1 MDLGSFVSQVD
12 APEAGSRP
20 EPYSHFTFYHPQY
33 QPGFSAYQDDQCAS
47 FILIPRDFLEES
59 AHHRHSVSK
68 FLFGS
73 NPGLL
78 KIATLI
84 IQSDELPDQLRPKW
98 RIRWTHTR
106 HPLREGIDIFRI
118 NAARH
123 GAQVS
128 GRVVSIPTG
137 TNLSPFRS
145 GPPFL

>member
-12 APEAGSRP
+12 ASEAGSCP
-20 EPYSHFTFYHPQY
+20 EPYDPFTFYHPQY
-33 QPGFSAYQDDQCAS
+33 QPEFSAYQDSQYAS
-47 FILIPRDFLEES
+47 FILIHREES

-98 RIRWTHTR
+98 RIHSTHTR
-106 HPLREGIDIFRI
+106 HSLREDVDIFRI
-118 NAARH
+118 NAARR